1 MLGLL
6 LFSADTK
13 RKKKVEQEGKQSR
26 VGSAK
31 ATTQV
36 CELTREGI
44 VVVPVVVGLR
54 LETMG
59 LPDNMLIFIDFF
71 IGCFLAKVSNG

>member
-1 MLGLL
+1 M
-6 LFSADTK
+6 
-13 RKKKVEQEGKQSR
+13 REKKKSNKKESK

-44 VVVPVVVGLR
+44 VGVVGLR

-59 LPDNMLIFIDFF
+59 LPDNMLIFMDFF
-71 IGCFLAKVSNG
+71 IGC